1 MQNVGYL
8 QVQVVEET
16 KAEAFMNAK
25 TDNPLMRKEQM
36 TEQMRKSKRQDL
48 IFKRRQPLLSE
59 MVEEFAE
66 SRRRIR
72 LHELRIYGLPG
83 D

>member
-8 QVQVVEET
+8 RVQVIEET
-16 KAEAFMNAK
+16 KAETFMVAK
-25 TDNPLMRKEQM
+25 TDDSLARRGQM
-36 TEQMRKSKRQDL
+36 AEKLRKSKRQEL
-48 IFKRRQPLLSE
+48 ISKRRQPLLSE
-59 MVEEFAE
+59 MVEEFEE